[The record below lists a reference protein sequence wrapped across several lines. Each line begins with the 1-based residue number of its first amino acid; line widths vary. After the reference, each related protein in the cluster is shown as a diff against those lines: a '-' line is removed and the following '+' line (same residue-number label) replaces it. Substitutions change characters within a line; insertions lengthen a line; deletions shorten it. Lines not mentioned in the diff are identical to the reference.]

1 VIDGRHT
8 ALTLQRVQERERLII
23 GREAQR
29 EARMAIDLTHERLTK
44 SGHRNQNLMLGCQ
57 VDESMSLWTFSRT
70 NLADSVQIVLIDSM
84 SAEALTKA
92 GLRQSR
98 TNSLMASQQFS
109 VKR

>member
-1 VIDGRHT
+1 MGWSCLST
-8 ALTLQRVQERERLII
+8 AASRQSESADPGECMIAKSLTEIRQV
-23 GREAQR
+23 
-29 EARMAIDLTHERLTK
+29 TK
-44 SGHRNQNLMLGCQ
+44 SRHRNQNLMLGCQ

-98 TNSLMASQQFS
+98 TNSLMTTQQFS